1 MFRSKKKSSFHKNNK
16 DKQEQEVDSTTT
28 TTTTTNSNNKSNNN
42 SSTST
47 TSSMLKSLLRSPRQH
62 HHRNKKDNNNNNNH
76 SSNISSMN
84 STQSSLTEKDTS
96 LSEEQNESNNKN
108 TIEIPNIS
116 IGRAI
121 AASSNDNNNDLQSIK
136 SKSRAVPSEE
146 LPNLYKIP
154 QNIHILENGGVLF
167 SFICGH
173 TLGEYESEMVDS
185 MINLS
190 GFKDETKENYVPKFS
205 YKEYI
210 EEQQA
215 KNSRH
220 SSSTHSASTTTSS
233 SSKKSPSYTFLLA
246 RCGYLLTGINLTEM
260 MSNPSLLATLDYQR
274 SCQPEGTKIWD
285 DYDKMDPNNFRITKP
300 IIPYIYSF
308 TIQFRVSRVD
318 NVDELQQLSKH
329 LHIPVDGAIVLERTK
344 RSVPPKEDATKKTKS
359 VLVYTD
365 LGHGVVLV
373 SHLTVL
379 IQSGLPEVVER
390 ILGTVGSWG
399 LGETSETAWRTRKYL
414 QEKLPYHAG
423 PIEEPGAFF
432 LDAASEEPT
441 DDEEEVPRKTKDEN
455 GSDTDDDDF
464 YDAVDLPTTDVLVH

>member
-1 MFRSKKKSSFHKNNK
+1 
-16 DKQEQEVDSTTT
+16 
-28 TTTTTNSNNKSNNN
+28 
-42 SSTST
+42 
-47 TSSMLKSLLRSPRQH
+47 
-62 HHRNKKDNNNNNNH
+62 
-76 SSNISSMN
+76 MN
-84 STQSSLTEKDTS
+84 STQSSLTENDTS
-96 LSEEQNESNNKN
+96 LSKEQNESHSKN
-108 TIEIPNIS
+108 IPYVEIPNIS
-116 IGRAI
+116 IERAV
-121 AASSNDNNNDLQSIK
+121 ASSSSNDNNNDLQSIK

-173 TLGEYESEMVDS
+173 TLQEYESDMVDS

-190 GFKDETKENYVPKFS
+190 GFQDETKENYVPKFS

-210 EEQQA
+210 EEQQQQQS
-215 KNSRH
+215 SRN
-220 SSSTHSASTTTSS
+220 SSSTHSASTTASS
-233 SSKKSPSYTFLLA
+233 RSSGSKKSPSYTFLLA

-318 NVDELQQLSKH
+318 NADELERLSKH
-329 LHIPVDGAIVLERTK
+329 LRIPVDGAIVLERTK

-373 SHLTVL
+373 THLTVMV
-379 IQSGLPEVVER
+379 QSGLPEVVER
-390 ILGTVGSWG
+390 ILGSVGSWG
-399 LGETSETAWRTRKYL
+399 LGETAETAWRTRKYL
-414 QEKLPYHAG
+414 QEKLPYHSG

-441 DDEEEVPRKTKDEN
+441 DDDEEVPTKTKDEN

-464 YDAVDLPTTDVLVH
+464 YDAVDLPTADVLVH